1 MPEQTLQEKLITEL
15 LDPRSSASPREIAAR
30 EEILWLRSLISGNC
44 ESWKATPPEKAE
56 KGAKGK
62 HGVSDG

>member
-1 MPEQTLQEKLITEL
+1 MEITLQEKLITEL

-30 EEILWLRSLISGNC
+30 EEILWLRSLISGNF
-44 ESWKATPPEKAE
+44 ESWKAIPLEKAE

-62 HGVSDG
+62 HGVSNG

>member
-1 MPEQTLQEKLITEL
+1 MEITLQQKLITEL

-30 EEILWLRSLISGNC
+30 EEILWLRSLVTGNY

-62 HGVSDG
+62 HEVSNG